1 MGFDQVGSDFREQI
15 DGAPSHFVADRHL
28 APSSVVGDA
37 AGNERADVLQQG
49 TLLHPHVRQ
58 QGNILNVG
66 VFDDT
71 VVQCRTINAGGNR
84 NATWSQNRAIKG
96 RKLYATMKN
105 GIVDPIGLKLQVD
118 GDLAPI
124 LAIIAFA
131 FKNGNFVGGE
141 AAGFGGARLAVCH
154 GFGKQGEL
162 RGLENFLELEQ
173 LLHSGKIKYV
183 KFTPTMIPEYIAEQ
197 LQRYSSDYFIYPW
210 SLFELRLQEEMIR
223 TDRSGSPFYYV
234 EFHFSRLP
242 DIWPDS
248 NDVKR
253 FSSLLLQVAVNSARG
268 SDIKGLLENDRG
280 LGLVL
285 LDSGVEGWHVFRQRL
300 DTLLTKEAP
309 EMLPQLEQ
317 WESTLVRFAY
327 PEGIR
332 TDSEVVE

>member
-1 MGFDQVGSDFREQI
+1 MKYGVMN
-15 DGAPSHFVADRHL
+15 P
-28 APSSVVGDA
+28 
-37 AGNERADVLQQG
+37 
-49 TLLHPHVRQ
+49 VR
-58 QGNILNVG
+58 
-66 VFDDT
+66 F
-71 VVQCRTINAGGNR
+71 
-84 NATWSQNRAIKG
+84 
-96 RKLYATMKN
+96 
-105 GIVDPIGLKLQVD
+105 KLQVD
-118 GDLAPI
+118 ADLAPI
-124 LAIIAFA
+124 LAIIPFTLE
-131 FKNGNFVGGE
+131 NGYFFGGKVT
-141 AAGFGGARLAVCH
+141 GFGGAWLAVCH

-234 EFHFSRLP
+234 EFHFSCLP

-248 NDVKR
+248 ADVKR
-253 FSSLLLQVAVNSARG
+253 FASLLLQVAVNSARG

-285 LDSGVEGWHVFRQRL
+285 LDSGVEGWNVFRQRL
-300 DTLLTKEAP
+300 DALLTKEAP
-309 EMLPQLEQ
+309 EMLTKLEQ

-332 TDSEVVE
+332 TDTEAVE